1 MLPFKLL
8 FYTTLISLICII
20 STDHAMQLYQNT
32 LKLGSPAI
40 QATITD
46 EIPDEESGM
55 QPGNS
60 AAPESINPSDPGT
73 NSQYRSWILEVS
85 ESPENVGT
93 INVALVRRG
102 RYLVYGGFTSS
113 LLDSKVLDPCG
124 EPQRSGDNGDISCQP
139 CMTSSWPVTKNA
151 CINGIDGITIN
162 GDNTDNAFSYL
173 KLQWYNTP
181 SAADDRDLNRA
192 PSLFLDTGMSPDS
205 AINAFNSIE
214 PPSLGSRPTNPGVL
228 GIQYEGGKI
237 IFQGRNTT
245 GAALNNM
252 ASAIHD
258 GNMAI
263 GTPNIH
269 EGHTLFVRGNM
280 VFNRGT
286 GKFGAIAILNNTTA
300 IDTCSDLPEET
311 ITIPPGLTTLII
323 GIITIRY
330 PNSNSRL
337 RTLLRVSPNPA
348 EVGASTWGTTSV
360 DSAWSRF
367 RFQNGANEEATFF
380 NTMVVTSNIDTERTA
395 VVGFN
400 INTFDDN
407 AINNTN
413 CIISTGNLNILS
425 YSIAADSDD

>member
-55 QPGNS
+55 QPGHS

-73 NSQYRSWILEVS
+73 NSQYRSWISEVS
-85 ESPENVGT
+85 ESQENVGT
-93 INVALVRRG
+93 INVTLVSRG

-113 LLDSKVLDPCG
+113 LMEGRIENPENDPCG
-124 EPQRSGDNGDISCQP
+124 EPQQSGNDGGISCQP
-139 CMTSSWPVTKNA
+139 CMTSSWPVTKDA
-151 CINGIDGITIN
+151 CINGIDGIRIN
-162 GDNTDNAFSYL
+162 NETDDNAFSYL

-214 PPSLGSRPTNPGVL
+214 PPSFGSRPTNPGVL

-237 IFQGRNTT
+237 IFQGRDTT
-245 GAALNNM
+245 GATPSNM

-258 GNMAI
+258 GKMAI

-269 EGHTLFVRGNM
+269 EGHTLFVSGNM

-286 GKFGAIAILNNTTA
+286 GKFGAIAILNNPSE
-300 IDTCSDLPEET
+300 IDNCDALPET
-311 ITIPPGLTTLII
+311 NIDIPPGLTTLII

-337 RTLLRVSPNPA
+337 MTQLMVDP
-348 EVGASTWGTTSV
+348 GDDDTWGPSPV

-380 NTMVVTSNIDTERTA
+380 NTMVITSHDRA
-395 VVGFN
+395 RRADVGFN
-400 INTFDDN
+400 IITFGGDTID
-407 AINNTN
+407 NTN
-413 CIISTGNLNILS
+413 CRISTGNLNILS
-425 YSIAADSDD
+425 YSIAADSND